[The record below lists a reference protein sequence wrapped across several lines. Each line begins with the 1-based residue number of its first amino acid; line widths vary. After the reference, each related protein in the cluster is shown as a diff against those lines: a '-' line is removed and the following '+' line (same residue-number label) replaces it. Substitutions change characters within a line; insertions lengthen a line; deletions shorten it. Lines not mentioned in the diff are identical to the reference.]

1 MIGITITIVG
11 YKINLKL
18 WYLLL
23 QSSSSRILLYCVT
36 NANFVHPRCKRRR
49 VCVSNVSAKIE
60 FNLYNALQQKVKSIN
75 LPAEMIEYQM
85 KCNDLVN
92 GVYFYTLKQGDEI
105 LSQGKIS
112 IIN

>member
-1 MIGITITIVG
+1 M
-11 YKINLKL
+11 Y
-18 WYLLL
+18 
-23 QSSSSRILLYCVT
+23 
-36 NANFVHPRCKRRR
+36 PRCKRGR
-49 VCVSNVSAKIE
+49 VRAKIE

-75 LPAEMIEYQM
+75 LPAESIEYQM